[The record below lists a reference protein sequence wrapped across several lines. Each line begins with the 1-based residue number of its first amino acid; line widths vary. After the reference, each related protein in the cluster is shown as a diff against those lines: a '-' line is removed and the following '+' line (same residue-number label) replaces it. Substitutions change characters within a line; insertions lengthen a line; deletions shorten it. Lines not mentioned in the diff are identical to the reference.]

1 MNGPVAART
10 RRTPAL
16 GALAALAVSSGLALV
31 LAGCGDDGSAGAADP
46 SSAPPPPTASGGSP
60 PRVEPAGGRQIE
72 LAALTART
80 VEGYDYDNSLAKE
93 IVFSS
98 SRDLTQ
104 DLTFS
109 DITVYPGTSNA
120 TAARLTIKNSSW
132 QRRPR
137 TASPVTIDGARWYH
151 LTGPIGAGK
160 HLEDFGTVHDSRL
173 VRISFELTGSASKRQ
188 AIVSA
193 VLATVQLR

>member
-1 MNGPVAART
+1 VNPTT

-16 GALAALAVSSGLALV
+16 ASLAGLTGLVLV
-31 LAGCGDDGSAGAADP
+31 LAGCGRDDSSRAAERAT
-46 SSAPPPPTASGGSP
+46 STSAPTSIPTASGGNP
-60 PRVEPAGGRQIE
+60 PTVEPATGRKVQ

-80 VEGYDYDNSLAKE
+80 MQGYDYDNSLAKE

-120 TAARLTIKNSSW
+120 TAARLTVKNSSW

-137 TASPVTIDGARWYH
+137 TAAPVTIDGERWYH
-151 LTGPIGAGK
+151 LTGPIGSDK
-160 HLEDFGTVHDSRL
+160 HLEDFGTVHRSRL
-173 VRISFELTGSASKRQ
+173 VRISFELTGPASKRQ
-188 AIVSA
+188 AIVAS
-193 VLATVQLR
+193 VLATVRLR